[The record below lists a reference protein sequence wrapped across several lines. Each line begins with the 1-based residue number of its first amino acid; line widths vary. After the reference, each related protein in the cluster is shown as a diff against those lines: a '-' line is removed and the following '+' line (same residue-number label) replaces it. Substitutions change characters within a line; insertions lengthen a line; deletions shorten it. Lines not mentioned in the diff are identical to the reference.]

1 MRKGE
6 ATKSADVGSGKVISG
21 AAPAHAPVPP
31 RILWA
36 GDGNGLAQLGTLG
49 IVLWR
54 GEVTPKAHARQIEM
68 YDSVI
73 ARFPGRA
80 GIISIIEQNAP
91 VPDEAM
97 RRESAHQFKRMCMQV
112 TGIACVIEAT
122 GFVGAFQRS
131 VLSSMGLLLPRGH
144 GDVKFCANVR
154 TGAEWIAPRCQG
166 VAVEA
171 LCELVEDL
179 RSRL

>member
-6 ATKSADVGSGKVISG
+6 ASRSAEVRSGQVISG
-21 AAPAHAPVPP
+21 AAPAHVPVPP

-54 GEVTPKAHARQIEM
+54 GEVTQRAHARQIEM

-80 GIISIIEQNAP
+80 GILSIIEENAP
-91 VPDEAM
+91 VPDEVM
-97 RRESAHQFKRMCMQV
+97 RRESAQQFKRICLQV
-112 TGIACVIEAT
+112 TGFACVIEAT

-154 TGAEWIAPRCQG
+154 TGAEWIAPRCEG
-166 VAVEA
+166 VAIET
-171 LCELVEDL
+171 LCSLVEDL